1 MSFLSQGSSA
11 LFADSAKAS
20 YMSKIATEADVTGNL
35 LNLLNNELRPQFQ
48 TTNQNNNAG

>member
-1 MSFLSQGSSA
+1 MSFSSQGSSA
-11 LFADSAKAS
+11 LFADSATS